1 MSKRSSDLPGTGGDI
16 AMRVDGTDDDVEGHR
31 KRADASES
39 ARRDDSD
46 SARRDGS
53 ESARR
58 VDGSDEDDVEGHR
71 KRDASEDARRD
82 DSDSARRD
90 GSESA
95 RRVDGG
101 DDDVEGHLYRLGPTT
116 EGEFARRGPGEN
128 PNGDR

>member
-1 MSKRSSDLPGTGGDI
+1 MSKNSDLPGTGGDI
-16 AMRVDGTDDDVEGHR
+16 AMRVDGT
-31 KRADASES
+31 
-39 ARRDDSD
+39 
-46 SARRDGS
+46 
-53 ESARR
+53 
-58 VDGSDEDDVEGHR
+58 EDDVEGHR